1 MADNGEPLL
10 KRLYYEGCSGCE
22 LDQWK
27 EKNRGIPYRLF
38 IHVWF
43 ITLCAALPISSLF
56 PFLYFMIRDL
66 HIAKRVEDI
75 GFYAGFVG
83 ASFMLGRA
91 LTSVFW
97 GIIADRYGRKPV
109 IVIGLITVVIFNT
122 LFGLSTSYW
131 MAIMTRFLL
140 GSLNGLL
147 GPIKAYAVE
156 VAPPEYQA
164 IGISLVSTAWGM
176 GLVVGPSIGGLLAQP
191 ADKFPSLFSKGSL
204 FGRFPYFLPC
214 LFISLFAAM
223 VLSTCHWIPETLHLH
238 HQRKPATIIAEG
250 LEGSFHGTELKIDLE
265 ELEGSD
271 GDSKE
276 NLFVNWPLMSSII
289 VYSVFSLHDM
299 AYAEIFPLWAE
310 SGSAYGGL
318 GFSSQDVGVVLAIS
332 GFSLLI
338 FQLFAY
344 PPMEKIVGHVRLS
357 RAAALLALPLNA
369 AYPFMAKLS
378 GLELRILVNCAS
390 LVKNV
395 LSTVI
400 ITGLFILQNNA
411 VEQSQRG
418 AANGISMTFQ
428 SIFKAIAPAAGGA
441 IFSWAQKRRNS
452 SFLPGNHMVFFILN
466 LVEFVGLLMTFK
478 PFLAYSTQRRR

>member
-1 MADNGEPLL
+1 MAENEEPLL
-10 KRLYYEGCSGCE
+10 KRVYYEGCPGCE
-22 LDQWK
+22 LDQWSDN
-27 EKNRGIPYRLF
+27 NRGMPYRFF

-56 PFLYFMIRDL
+56 PFLYFMMRDL
-66 HIAKRVEDI
+66 HVAKRVEDI

-83 ASFMLGRA
+83 SSFMLGRA

-109 IVIGLITVVIFNT
+109 IVIGLIALVIFNT

-131 MAIMTRFLL
+131 MAIVTRFLL

-156 VAPPEYQA
+156 VAGTEYQA
-164 IGISLVSTAWGM
+164 VGISLVSTAWGM

-191 ADKFPSLFSKGSL
+191 ADKFPNLFSKDSL

-214 LFISLFAAM
+214 LFISLFSAV
-223 VLSTCHWIPETLHLH
+223 VLSTCPWLPETLHKH
-238 HQRKPATIIAEG
+238 HQSKPATMIAEG
-250 LEGSFHGTELKIDLE
+250 LEGSFHGTEVKIDLE
-265 ELEGSD
+265 GLEESD
-271 GDSKE
+271 GDSNE
-276 NLFVNWPLMSSII
+276 NLFMNWPLMSSVI
-289 VYSVFSLHDM
+289 VYCVFSLHDM
-299 AYAEIFPLWAE
+299 AYTEIFPLWAE
-310 SGSAYGGL
+310 SGRAYGGL
-318 GFSSQDVGVVLAIS
+318 GLSSQDVGEVLAIS
-332 GFSLLI
+332 GFSLLA

-344 PPMEKIVGHVRLS
+344 PPMEKLVGHVNLCRV
-357 RAAALLALPLNA
+357 AALLALPLIA
-369 AYPFMAKLS
+369 AYPFIAKLS
-378 GLELRILVNCAS
+378 GLELTIIVNCAS

-395 LSTVI
+395 LSVSI

-411 VEQSQRG
+411 VEQHQRG
-418 AANGISMTFQ
+418 AANGISMTGQ
-428 SIFKAIAPAAGGA
+428 SIFKAIAPAAAGA
-441 IFSWAQKRRNS
+441 IFSWAQKHRNS

-466 LVEFVGLLMTFK
+466 LVEFVGLVMTFK

>member
-1 MADNGEPLL
+1 MAENEEPLL
-10 KRLYYEGCSGCE
+10 KPLYYEGCPGCE
-22 LDQWK
+22 IDQWK
-27 EKNRGIPYRLF
+27 DNNRGIPYKLF

-66 HIAKRVEDI
+66 HVAKRVEDI

-83 ASFMLGRA
+83 SSFMVGRA
-91 LTSVFW
+91 LTSIFW
-97 GIIADRYGRKPV
+97 GMIADRYGRKPV
-109 IVIGLITVVIFNT
+109 IVIGLLTVVIFNT

-147 GPIKAYAVE
+147 GPIKAYSVE
-156 VAPPEYQA
+156 VARPEYQA

-191 ADKFPSLFSKGSL
+191 ADKFPNLFSKDSFL
-204 FGRFPYFLPC
+204 GRFPYFLPC
-214 LFISLFAAM
+214 LFISLIAAI
-223 VLSTCHWIPETLHLH
+223 VLSTCHWIPETLHKH
-238 HQRKPATIIAEG
+238 HQSKPATMITEG
-250 LEGSFHGTELKIDLE
+250 LEGSFDGTEVKIDLE

-271 GDSKE
+271 GDSNE
-276 NLFVNWPLMSSII
+276 NLFMNWPLMSSII
-289 VYSVFSLHDM
+289 VYCVFSLHDM
-299 AYAEIFPLWAE
+299 AYTEIFPLWAE
-310 SGSAYGGL
+310 SGRTYGGL
-318 GFSSQDVGVVLAIS
+318 EFSSQDVGEVLAIS
-332 GFSLLI
+332 GFSLLA

-344 PPMEKIVGHVRLS
+344 PPAEKILGHVNLC
-357 RAAALLALPLNA
+357 RAAAMVALPLNA
-369 AYPFMAKLS
+369 VYPFMAKLS
-378 GLELRILVNCAS
+378 GLELEIIVNCAS
-390 LVKNV
+390 LVKNC
-395 LSTVI
+395 LSVAI

-411 VEQSQRG
+411 VTQHQRG
-418 AANGISMTFQ
+418 AANGISMCGQ

-441 IFSWAQKRRNS
+441 IFSWSQKRQNS